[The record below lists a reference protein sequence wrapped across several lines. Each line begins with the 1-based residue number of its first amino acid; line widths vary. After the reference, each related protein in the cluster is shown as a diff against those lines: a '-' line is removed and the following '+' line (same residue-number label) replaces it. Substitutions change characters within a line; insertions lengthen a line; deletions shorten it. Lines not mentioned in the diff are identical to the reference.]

1 MYIYIYIIYVYI
13 YIYDTKEKM
22 VHPIQLLNLENNL
35 NEVNTNSTKM
45 VFDKK
50 KKIKYLK
57 ERHMTIPGTLHYP
70 ITFPSFP
77 SNS

>member
-1 MYIYIYIIYVYI
+1 MKNSLSYFLSLSEYTYIHIIYVYIHTYYICI

-50 KKIKYLK
+50 KK
-57 ERHMTIPGTLHYP
+57 
-70 ITFPSFP
+70 
-77 SNS
+77 